1 MNIQCITNLPDDIY
15 YHIMDKM
22 ESNNDILNFSKSNK
36 IFTNIIN
43 NNITKIKV
51 QLFRVNI
58 KLFFDADLNKHC
70 ELCKKFK
77 NLKNYFDKNFFKY
90 YIDRKT
96 NNTIF
101 DTTTIIY
108 FNIFIDNLKK
118 FNLSFFRFLKE
129 NNLCKILSIDNIVYN
144 LYIYIDNDFIIKINN
159 DLRFN
164 KKDIL
169 IDNNTNIKLNILSL
183 KSFGLNIENLN
194 FNNILENINKIT
206 YEINKNIYNE
216 NLKLKNIL
224 VFDKELIFKFLE
236 KNDIKI

>member
-22 ESNNDILNFSKSNK
+22 ESNNDILNFGKSNK

-118 FNLSFFRFLKE
+118 FNLSFFRFFKE